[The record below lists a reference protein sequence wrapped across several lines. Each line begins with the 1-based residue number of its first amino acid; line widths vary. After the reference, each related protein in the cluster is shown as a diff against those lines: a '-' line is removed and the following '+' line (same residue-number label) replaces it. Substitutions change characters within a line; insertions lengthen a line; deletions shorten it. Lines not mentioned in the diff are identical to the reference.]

1 MQIRAVKWLTKS
13 VKKNLGLYL
22 FASSYAA
29 YFGYFRNQ
37 WMFVDEKNEKSDQV
51 RRKTQI

>member
-13 VKKNLGLYL
+13 VKKNFGLYL

-29 YFGYFRNQ
+29 YFGYLRNH
-37 WMFVDEKNEKSDQV
+37 WMFIDEKDEKGDKA